1 MTRVAIPLNI
11 SPATTNP
18 SAGARFELTGPT
30 MGVTWSVRGV
40 APFDFDVEDAAG
52 QVQHVLNRL
61 ADQMS
66 AWEPNS
72 DLSIFNSSPAGAW
85 LDLPADFL
93 VAMRRALWW
102 AEESDGAFDPTL
114 GRLTNLWGFGP
125 TGAGAVAASPSP
137 QAIQAALDGAG
148 WDKLPLDRARL
159 HQPGGLE
166 LDLSAIARGYAVD
179 QISRVMSELRVID
192 HLVEID
198 GELRGEGVQSH
209 GEPWWAEIAPPPGET
224 LPGGRIRVALHGLS
238 IAASGDHHRHSDVEG
253 RRYGHLLDPRL
264 GQPLQSPVRSV
275 SVLAAA
281 CMDAD
286 ALCTVL
292 GVLGPVRGM
301 ALAVRHDIAAHFLL
315 QDEDGSRELLSP
327 KLQAMID

>member
-1 MTRVAIPLNI
+1 MTRVAIPLGV

-52 QVQHVLNRL
+52 QVQHALNRIV
-61 ADQMS
+61 DQMS
-66 AWEPNS
+66 PWAPNS
-72 DLSIFNSSPAGAW
+72 DLSVFNASPAGAW

-93 VAMRRALWW
+93 VVMRRSLWW
-102 AEESDGAFDPTL
+102 AEESDGAFDPTI

-125 TGAGAVAASPSP
+125 AGAVAGPPSSE
-137 QAIQAALDGAG
+137 AIQQALEGAG
-148 WDKLPLDRARL
+148 WDRLPLDRARL
-159 HQPGGLE
+159 HQPGDLE
-166 LDLSAIARGYAVD
+166 LDFSAIARGYGVD
-179 QISRVMSELRVID
+179 QISRVMSELGVID
-192 HLVEID
+192 HLVAID
-198 GELRGEGVQSH
+198 GELRGEGVQSD
-209 GEPWWAEIAPPPGET
+209 GQPWWAEIPPPPGET
-224 LPGGRIRVALHGLS
+224 LPSGRIRVALHGLS
-238 IAASGDHHRHSDVEG
+238 IATSGAYG
-253 RRYGHLLDPRL
+253 RGHVLDPRT

-275 SVLAAA
+275 SVIAAN
-281 CMDAD
+281 CTDAD

-301 ALAVRHDIAAHFLL
+301 ALASRQDIAAHFLL
-315 QDEDGSRELLSP
+315 QDEEGSKELLSP